1 MASLA
6 INNDTVNVFALS
18 INKSDGWHFR
28 LSYAGSKK
36 TPASISTFLKVAYV
50 LKRKKPAISV
60 KSS

>member
-28 LSYAGSKK
+28 CGYSESKRM
-36 TPASISTFLKVAYV
+36 PGSISAFLEECYV
-50 LKRKKPAISV
+50 LK
-60 KSS
+60 